1 MDGANQTKYGNIRK
15 YTECIQKC
23 VVSGNNKSDW
33 ESRLFPAQTIDRER
47 KKSQNEM
54 AGIQASLRKTEI
66 KCSNLE
72 KSLAAKVKEN
82 EELTLIC
89 DELIAKV
96 GKN

>member
-1 MDGANQTKYGNIRK
+1 MPLR
-15 YTECIQKC
+15 
-23 VVSGNNKSDW
+23 
-33 ESRLFPAQTIDRER
+33 FQTIDRER

-54 AGIQASLRKTEI
+54 AGLQASLRKTEI

-82 EELTLIC
+82 EELTTIC